1 MINVLL
7 FACVAVVLVC
17 LVVMD
22 CQSHLPAA
30 DADDSPQDRA
40 PRD

>member
-7 FACVAVVLVC
+7 FAGIAVVLVC

-22 CQSHLPAA
+22 CRAHLDTTSAE
-30 DADDSPQDRA
+30 DSPKDRA
-40 PRD
+40 ARD